1 MPPSSCFLGHL
12 LHFSSAGL
20 QLQLL
25 EEGLVVLRAVGVTG
39 AGPDDHDWFLDSLP
53 GGALK
58 LHLDGFGV
66 VGGAAPTIAADP
78 TEPGLI
84 GMQASAILELQVDG
98 FQGLLGA
105 ETLFTFLVCRL
116 LGLLFTRPNHT
127 KTSLLYHLTLA
138 IPVGDPGGQAHP
150 TALGTCAPLC
160 GLLDAVDTGVRD
172 FDSYGGFWSVGWKGQ
187 ASQGPLL
194 IWATGPL
201 FTALSR
207 HCNFSW
213 SWAVGTWQ
221 QHIQLAAGH
230 AANLPISA
238 GAVVLTVWFKLLSAA
253 VDDPIEHTV
262 VSL

>member
-1 MPPSSCFLGHL
+1 M
-12 LHFSSAGL
+12 
-20 QLQLL
+20 
-25 EEGLVVLRAVGVTG
+25 
-39 AGPDDHDWFLDSLP
+39 
-53 GGALK
+53 
-58 LHLDGFGV
+58 
-66 VGGAAPTIAADP
+66 
-78 TEPGLI
+78 
-84 GMQASAILELQVDG
+84 
-98 FQGLLGA
+98 
-105 ETLFTFLVCRL
+105 
-116 LGLLFTRPNHT
+116 FTRPNHT

-213 SWAVGTWQ
+213 SWAVRTRQ

-238 GAVVLTVWFKLLSAA
+238 GDWLIHLNEKCVLMLPEEEEA
-253 VDDPIEHTV
+253 PIPPGLFSSPSSYDRQRGGLWT
-262 VSL
+262 LPIYMI